1 MNAKAA
7 MLKQLQCS
15 STNGT
20 IYLKWPMTRRRLMLL
35 ERSLARVAVIVIGL
49 VGANAPASGG
59 SDRSSDTYADDYS
72 GGSLPEGTFAVLQY
86 LRFAHADA
94 FFDTAGK
101 ELPNS
106 HANIFVEFTRLAYI
120 SQIDGHPFVIEG
132 DLPFATLTD
141 VNVQGTNNRVAG
153 GLVDPVLHFTYF
165 FVTPDQE
172 AQRWLG
178 FTNYFYLPLGRSF
191 DNQKAI
197 NIATAR
203 QFTDVLEIGYTECL
217 GNFSHAMNGFFLI

>member
-1 MNAKAA
+1 
-7 MLKQLQCS
+7 
-15 STNGT
+15 
-20 IYLKWPMTRRRLMLL
+20 MLL

-141 VNVQGTNNRVAG
+141 VVGVDITSGRVFRNRC
-153 GLVDPVLHFTYF
+153 T
-165 FVTPDQE
+165 
-172 AQRWLG
+172 
-178 FTNYFYLPLGRSF
+178 
-191 DNQKAI
+191 AI
-197 NIATAR
+197 
-203 QFTDVLEIGYTECL
+203 G
-217 GNFSHAMNGFFLI
+217 